1 MSSTRQKI
9 MSRVRG
15 KGRGNVFVPKDF
27 VDFGARTGIDKAL
40 SRLAASGDIR
50 RLDRGL
56 YDLPRVH
63 PSLGALGADP
73 YALAQALGRRTGD
86 VVVLSG
92 ASAANKLGLSTQVP
106 MRSVFGTSGKTRSF
120 SIGRQSLTLR
130 HVPAIDLL
138 FPNTKAGMAISALR
152 YIGQANI
159 DQSMVDHLARILPA
173 ADLRRLTKAQAKMP
187 TWLAQILAQVTHE
200 SARPTH

>member
-1 MSSTRQKI
+1 MPSTHQKI

-27 VDFGARTGIDKAL
+27 TDFGARTGIDKAL
-40 SRLAASGDIR
+40 SRLAASGAIR

-63 PSLGALGADP
+63 PSLGALGVDP
-73 YALAQALGRRTGD
+73 YALAKALGRRTGD

-106 MRSVFGTSGKTRSF
+106 MRSVFLTSGDSRSF
-120 SIGRQSLTLR
+120 TIGRQSLTLR
-130 HVPAIDLL
+130 HAPALDLL
-138 FPNTKAGMAISALR
+138 FPNTKAGMTISALR
-152 YIGQANI
+152 YLGQANI
-159 DQSMVDHLARILPA
+159 DQQMVDHLAQVLPA
-173 ADLRRLTKAQAKMP
+173 VDKRRLTKAQAQMP
-187 TWLAQILAQVTHE
+187 TWLAQIMDQVTHE
-200 SARPTH
+200 STDPTH